1 MRSQLFKFVKNKIPK
16 ISPTE
21 LIALRS
27 GGTSIDRD
35 ILQGKINFPNFPK
48 NKKIQ
53 NKFPESKINKLL
65 NNFDM
70 TQVYPNNNNDY
81 WIKYLAKEKY
91 FSFLID
97 EKYNGI
103 KLSVNEMSDV
113 LTKITSVDPGLGV
126 ITMVPN
132 SLGPGEL
139 LTHYGTEDQ
148 KNKYLPGLAKGEYIP
163 CFGLTGP
170 NNGSDATG
178 NIDKGE
184 IIEVD
189 GIKKIKINVNKRY
202 ITLAP
207 VANLM
212 GIAFNLEDPNNLLGK
227 SGITLALV
235 ERGHPGLVQ
244 DTHHN
249 PLNAGFP
256 NGTIKGEFI
265 IDIDQVIGGENNIG
279 NGWKMLMDCLSAGRG
294 ISLPAT
300 ANASSKVAS
309 FGIINYIKVRD
320 QFGIK
325 LKDMEAIK
333 EKLNKMV
340 LNTWIIQSS
349 VKMTNDIL
357 DSGCS
362 PSVISA
368 IMKQQ
373 CTERG
378 REVLNHAMD
387 IHAGGSICIGES
399 NFLEKYYR
407 SCPIGITVEGS
418 NTLTRSLIIFGQGLN
433 KSHPH
438 IFPVLDS
445 VLNNDIN
452 KFGKQFNNLLGHVFS
467 LYFKTLN
474 PLNVFYKDRLERQVL
489 DFATLTNFVA
499 LKGGALKREQILSGT
514 MADIFSNLYLAIS
527 VRYYD
532 NLYKSSELLTNY
544 IVDKLISDNQEKI
557 NTVIKNMG
565 IERIPILHLQKSK
578 RTIDFKEE
586 CNVFYEILNNENILN
601 EIKKNIYLKGI
612 LNDFDKISKLHEDSK
627 EYKNLK
633 NKIINVGEYKNK
645 DINKDINKNIN
656 NIILTEYKSIKIK
669 NSESNLPDTGKNYN
683 VSEKD
688 KSKRFRFMSE
698 SHV

>member
-1 MRSQLFKFVKNKIPK
+1 MQHRLFKFVKNKIPK
-16 ISPTE
+16 ISSTE

-27 GGTSIDRD
+27 GGTSIDRS
-35 ILQGKINFPNFPK
+35 ILKGKINYPK
-48 NKKIQ
+48 NINNKN
-53 NKFPESKINKLL
+53 NKFSPLKIDNLL
-65 NNFDM
+65 KKFDNSIIF
-70 TQVYPNNNNDY
+70 PNNNNNY
-81 WIKYLAKEKY
+81 WINYLAKEKF

-97 EKYNGI
+97 EKYDGI
-103 KLSVNEMSDV
+103 KLSVNEMSDL
-113 LTKITSVDPGLGV
+113 LTKITSVDPSLGV

-139 LTHYGTEDQ
+139 LTHYGTQEQ
-148 KNKYLPGLAKGEYIP
+148 KNKYLPGLAKGDYIP

-178 NIDKGE
+178 SIDQGE
-184 IIEVD
+184 VIEIN
-189 GIKKIKINVNKRY
+189 GRKKIKISINKRY

-212 GIAFNLEDPNNLLGK
+212 GIAFELKDDKNLIGK

-235 ERGHPGLVQ
+235 ERGHPGLIQ
-244 DTHHN
+244 ETHHN

-265 IDIDQVIGGENNIG
+265 IDLEQIIGGEENIG
-279 NGWKMLMDCLSAGRG
+279 KGWKMLMECLSAGRG

-309 FGIINYIKVRD
+309 YGILNYINVRN

-325 LKDMEAIK
+325 LKDMEAIQ
-333 EKLNKMV
+333 EKVNKII

-357 DSGCS
+357 DNGSC

-387 IHAGGSICIGES
+387 IHAGGSICIGDS

-433 KSHPH
+433 KSHPF

-452 KFGKQFNNLLGHVFS
+452 KFSRDFNNLLGHVFS

-474 PLNVFYKDRLERQVL
+474 PINIFEIFNKDKLERQVI

-499 LKGGALKREQILSGT
+499 LKGGKLKREQILSGQ

-527 VRYYD
+527 VRYYH
-532 NLYKSSELLTNY
+532 NQFKASSKLTNY
-544 IVDKLISDNQEKI
+544 IIDNLLKENQQKI
-557 NTVIKNMG
+557 NNIISNLG
-565 IERIPILHLQKSK
+565 IERFALLHLNKNINK
-578 RTIDFKEE
+578 ANFEGERLIFKE
-586 CNVFYEILNNENILN
+586 ITENKNIIK
-601 EIKKNIYLKGI
+601 EIKKNIFLKGI
-612 LNDFDKISKLHEDSK
+612 LSDFEEISKLK
-627 EYKNLK
+627 ENTEEYNRLK
-633 NKIINVGEYKNK
+633 EKIINVGE
-645 DINKDINKNIN
+645 
-656 NIILTEYKSIKIK
+656 
-669 NSESNLPDTGKNYN
+669 
-683 VSEKD
+683 
-688 KSKRFRFMSE
+688 FRN
-698 SHV
+698 